1 MRRDEEQKRVEK
13 DPIYAA
19 NTQKWQ
25 QSAEHKG
32 HWEMADSNVS
42 EIEKVPSNK
51 SATLGEG
58 GIGLNPHSGGK
69 KSLKRKIAKKTPI
82 TKKYNKKSKK
92 NKNIK
97 KKTIT
102 RRLFR

>member
-1 MRRDEEQKRVEK
+1 
-13 DPIYAA
+13 
-19 NTQKWQ
+19 
-25 QSAEHKG
+25 
-32 HWEMADSNVS
+32 
-42 EIEKVPSNK
+42 
-51 SATLGEG
+51 
-58 GIGLNPHSGGK
+58 GLNPHSGGK